1 MNNHR
6 NLIKSLCT
14 VILTLPIAITSTL
27 ALAQAFPT
35 SKPIDWVVPYPAG
48 GGTDVVARTIADAM
62 GRSMGQTFIINNKPG
77 AATIIG
83 AEYTTK
89 AKADGYTVMS
99 ADTAT
104 LSANPY
110 LYSKLPY
117 NPEQDFTLLGLMCRF
132 NLILVVNQNVPAKN
146 LKEFMAWAKAQNN
159 SINFASP
166 GPGSPHHLA
175 TELFKSVTGLKLT
188 HVPYRGAAP
197 AIQDVIGG
205 QVPFMFVD
213 SAAGYGHIVAGKLKP
228 IGVANTK
235 RLVTFPDIPT
245 LQEQGMK
252 NFEAYAWQG
261 LVAPAGVNDS
271 TVKILNTELRKALDS
286 TTIKAKFQ
294 ALGLE
299 LIPSSP
305 AEMAAYAKT
314 ERTKWSKII
323 QANGIKLD

>member
-1 MNNHR
+1 M
-6 NLIKSLCT
+6 LI
-14 VILTLPIAITSTL
+14 IPIAIASTL
-27 ALAQAFPT
+27 ALSQAYPT

-62 GRSMGQTFIINNKPG
+62 GKSMGQTIIVNNKPG

-83 AEYTTK
+83 AEYTAK

-117 NPEQDFTLLGLMCRF
+117 NPEKDFTQLGLMCRF
-132 NLILVVNQNVPAKN
+132 NLILVVNPNVPATN
-146 LKEFMAWAKAQNN
+146 LKEFMTWAKAQTNN
-159 SINFASP
+159 INFASP

-188 HVPYRGAAP
+188 HIPYKGVAP

-213 SAAGYGHIVAGKLKP
+213 SAAGYGHIIAGKLKP

-261 LVAPAGVNDS
+261 LVAPAGISDS
-271 TVKILNTELRKALDS
+271 TVKILNAELRKALDS

-299 LIPSSP
+299 LITSTP
-305 AEMAAYAKT
+305 AEMAAYAKA

-323 QANGIKLD
+323 QTNGIKLD

>member
-1 MNNHR
+1 MSKHQ
-6 NLIKSLCT
+6 NLLKRVLK
-14 VILTLPIAITSTL
+14 TLFFTQIALITSFASSQTYPS
-27 ALAQAFPT
+27 A
-35 SKPIDWVVPYPAG
+35 KPIDWVVPYPAG
-48 GGTDVVARTIADAM
+48 GGTDVVARTLADSM
-62 GRSMGQTFIINNKPG
+62 SKSMGQTIIVNNKPG

-83 AEYTTK
+83 AEYTAK
-89 AKADGYTVMS
+89 AKSDGYTVMS

-104 LSANPY
+104 LAANPY

-117 NPEQDFTLLGLMCRF
+117 NPEKDFTLLGLMCRF

-146 LKEFMAWAKAQNN
+146 LKEFLAWAKTQNN
-159 SINFASP
+159 PINFASP

-188 HVPYRGAAP
+188 HVPYKGAAP

-235 RLVTFPDIPT
+235 RLVTFPEIPT

-252 NFEAYAWQG
+252 GFEAYAWQG
-261 LVAPAGVNDS
+261 LVAPAGMSEDA
-271 TVKILNTELRKALDS
+271 VKLLNTELRKTLD
-286 TTIKAKFQ
+286 TTNVKAKFQ

-299 LIPSSP
+299 ITPSSP
-305 AEMAAYAKT
+305 VEMAAYAKA
-314 ERTKWSKII
+314 ERAKWSKLI